1 VPDNTV
7 LSEYQG
13 AGAGALTAA
22 QDHLGPGPDSS
33 RTMANT
39 DLLRVN
45 AIKDRFNNAA
55 TKHDFPPA
63 LLAAIASRETRC
75 GNVLRDGWGVDR
87 HAFGIM
93 KVDQR
98 SHEVVGTPDPRS
110 QAHIDQAAGIL
121 AGFFATMKQK
131 FSDHLEA
138 RQLQAAVAAYN
149 HGPDIASPDLAD
161 VHTTGHDYSNDVCV
175 RAAFY
180 AIDW

>member
-131 FSDHLEA
+131 FSDHPE
-138 RQLQAAVAAYN
+138 RDSYRPQSR
-149 HGPDIASPDLAD
+149 HI
-161 VHTTGHDYSNDVCV
+161 TTV
-175 RAAFY
+175 RTLPPPISRMYIQQGMIILMMFGY
-180 AIDW
+180 ERPCTP